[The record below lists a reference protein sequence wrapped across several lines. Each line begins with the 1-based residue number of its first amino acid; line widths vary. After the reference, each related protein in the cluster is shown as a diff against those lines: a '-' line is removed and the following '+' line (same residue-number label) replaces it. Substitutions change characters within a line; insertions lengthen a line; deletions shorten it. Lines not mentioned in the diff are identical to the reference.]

1 MAGKIERDHWHPGFL
16 GAMELEFIDYKDEL
30 VFDGEHQLSKEPLK
44 MDLLIIKK
52 KKDAVIANQIGA
64 IFRQYN
70 IFEFKSPR
78 DSLTIDD
85 YIKTVGYAYLY
96 KGLGKS
102 VNEIPHSELTV
113 TLVRDILPEGL
124 FKSIAAEGGAIRE
137 IYPGIYHISGIV
149 GIPTQFVLTSRLD
162 KKHHTTLRLLTEN
175 AKEEDIENFLFLTN
189 KFIDLS
195 DRRNADALLSVSVP
209 ANREA
214 FENVR
219 RRNPA
224 MSDGLREF
232 MKDIIEEENQKA
244 IDTTLIAVVK
254 NLMKK
259 YGWDANT
266 AMESMGIPASD
277 QIRYAARL

>member
-124 FKSIAAEGGAIRE
+124 FKSIAAEGGTIRE
-137 IYPGIYHISGIV
+137 NYPGIYHISGIV
-149 GIPTQFVLTSRLD
+149 GIPTQFVLTNKLD
-162 KKHHTTLRLLTEN
+162 KNMHTSLRILTDRANED
-175 AKEEDIENFLFLTN
+175 DIERFLESSKLYY
-189 KFIDLS
+189 S
-195 DRRNADALLSVSVP
+195 PQDRRNIDALLSVSVS
-209 ANREA
+209 ANKEV
-214 FENVR
+214 FKNVI
-219 RRNPA
+219 RRNKN
-224 MSDGLREF
+224 MSDA
-232 MKDIIEEENQKA
+232 MKELIDELFHEEKQDA
-244 IDTTLIAVVK
+244 IDDSLVAAIK
-254 NLMKK
+254 NLMINS
-259 YGWDANT
+259 GWDADK
-266 AMESMGIPASD
+266 AMNNMGIPESD